1 MFQDKFVFSQLTSFL
16 DRNHFNYLTS
26 KYDGNK
32 YVKHLTCWN
41 QLLALMFGQLSNRE
55 SLRDVIVAL
64 EAHRSKC
71 FHLGLGRKPIAK
83 TTLATAN
90 QNRDFR
96 IFEEFAFYMMTQA
109 REKRATDIFK
119 PGGKVYAF
127 DSTTIPL
134 CLSVFWWAK
143 FRKKKGGVKAHVL
156 YDLEAQV
163 PAFYHITTASVY
175 DSKAMLEIPYETGAY
190 YVFDR
195 GYNNFGELYR
205 IQRMESFFVV
215 RAKSNLQYR
224 CVRWKRRM
232 PKNILTDAEIELTVY
247 KSRKDYPEN
256 LRLVRYYD
264 EEQDREFMFL
274 TNAMDLTA
282 QQIADLYKNRW
293 QIELFFKWLKQHL
306 KIKKFWGTTENAVRI
321 QISAAIT
328 AYCLVAIVQH
338 DMKLK
343 RSTYEVL
350 QILSM
355 SLTDKTPCKSSACR
369 SRTKRQSENCSIR
382 LIPMMSK
389 SNLVPLFRGC
399 LINI

>member
-1 MFQDKFVFSQLTSFL
+1 MNKDKYVFAQLLEYLDYDKFRHLV
-16 DRNHFNYLTS
+16 D
-26 KYDGNK
+26 KYDGNR

-41 QLLALMFGQLSNRE
+41 QLLALMFGQLGNRE

-90 QNRDFR
+90 QNRDYR
-96 IFEEFAFYMMTQA
+96 IFEEFAFYMMAQA
-109 REKRATDIFK
+109 REKRSADIFK
-119 PGGKVYAF
+119 LGGQVYAF

-175 DSKAMLEIPYETGAY
+175 DSKAMPEIPYETGAY

-205 IQRMESFFVV
+205 IQRMESLFVV

-224 CVRWKRRM
+224 CVKWKRRL

-256 LRLVRYYD
+256 LRLVKYYD

-274 TNAMDLTA
+274 ANAMDLTA

-328 AYCLVAIVQH
+328 AYCLVAIIQH
-338 DMKLK
+338 DMQLK

-355 SLTDKTPCKSSACR
+355 SLTDKTPLRELFDKTYSNDV
-369 SRTKRQSENCSIR
+369 KEQLGP
-382 LIPMMSK
+382 LIPG
-389 SNLVPLFRGC
+389 LFD
-399 LINI
+399 

>member
-1 MFQDKFVFSQLTSFL
+1 MFKDKFVFSQLIAFL
-16 DRNHFNYLTS
+16 DRNHFNYLVR
-26 KYDGNK
+26 KYDGDK

-55 SLRDVIVAL
+55 SLRDLIVAL
-64 EAHRSKC
+64 EAHQSKC

-90 QNRDFR
+90 QNRDYR
-96 IFEEFAFYMMTQA
+96 IFEEFAFYMMEQA
-109 REKRATDIFK
+109 RRNRAADIFK
-119 PGGKVYAF
+119 LGGKVYAF

-143 FRKKKGGVKAHVL
+143 FRKKKGGVKVHVL

-163 PAFYHITTASVY
+163 PAFYHITTASVH
-175 DSKAMLEIPYETGAY
+175 DSKAMPEIPYETGAY
-190 YVFDR
+190 YIFDR
-195 GYNNFGELYR
+195 GYNNFKELFR

-215 RAKSNLQYR
+215 RAKTNLQYK
-224 CVRWKRRM
+224 CVKWKRRM
-232 PKNILTDAEIELTVY
+232 PKNILSDAEIELTVY
-247 KSRKDYPEN
+247 NSRKDYPDN

-321 QISAAIT
+321 QIAAAIT

-350 QILSM
+350 QILSI
-355 SLTDKTPCKSSACR
+355 SLTDKTLLRELFDKTYSNDVKEQFGP
-369 SRTKRQSENCSIR
+369 
-382 LIPMMSK
+382 LIPG
-389 SNLVPLFRGC
+389 LFD
-399 LINI
+399 

>member
-1 MFQDKFVFSQLTSFL
+1 MHMFQDKFVFSQLTSFL
-16 DRNHFNYLTS
+16 DRNHFNYLVR
-26 KYDGNK
+26 KYGGDK

-41 QLLALMFGQLSNRE
+41 QLLALMFGQLCNRE

-90 QNRDFR
+90 QNRDYR

-119 PGGKVYAF
+119 LGGKVYAF

-143 FRKKKGGVKAHVL
+143 FRKKKGGIKAHVL

-163 PAFYHITTASVY
+163 PAFYHITTASVN
-175 DSKAMLEIPYETGAY
+175 DSKAMQEIPYETDAY
-190 YVFDR
+190 YIFDR
-195 GYNNFGELYR
+195 GYNNFKELCR
-205 IQRMESFFVV
+205 ILRMESFFVV
-215 RAKSNLQYR
+215 RAKSNLQYK
-224 CVRWKRRM
+224 CVRWKRRL
-232 PKNILTDAEIELTVY
+232 PKNILTDAEIELTVC

-282 QQIADLYKNRW
+282 QQVADLYKNRW

-328 AYCLVAIVQH
+328 AYCLVAILQH
-338 DMKLK
+338 DMQLK

-355 SLTDKTPCKSSACR
+355 SLTDKTPLRELFDKTYSNDV
-369 SRTKRQSENCSIR
+369 KEQSGP
-382 LIPMMSK
+382 LIPG
-389 SNLVPLFRGC
+389 LFD
-399 LINI
+399 

>member
-1 MFQDKFVFSQLTSFL
+1 MNKDKYVFAQLLEYLDYDKFRHLV
-16 DRNHFNYLTS
+16 D
-26 KYDGNK
+26 KYDGNR

-41 QLLALMFGQLSNRE
+41 QLFALMFGQLGNRE

-90 QNRDFR
+90 QNRDYR
-96 IFEEFAFYMMTQA
+96 IFEEFAFYMMAQA
-109 REKRATDIFK
+109 REKRSADIFK
-119 PGGKVYAF
+119 LGGQVYAF

-175 DSKAMLEIPYETGAY
+175 DSKAMPEIPYETGAY

-224 CVRWKRRM
+224 CVKWKRRL

-274 TNAMDLTA
+274 ANAMDLTA

-328 AYCLVAIVQH
+328 AYCLVAIIQH
-338 DMKLK
+338 DMQLK

-355 SLTDKTPCKSSACR
+355 SLTDKTPLRELFDKTYSNDV
-369 SRTKRQSENCSIR
+369 KEQSGP
-382 LIPMMSK
+382 LIPG
-389 SNLVPLFRGC
+389 LFD
-399 LINI
+399 

>member
-1 MFQDKFVFSQLTSFL
+1 MNKDKYVFAQLIEFLNNDKFRRLV
-16 DRNHFNYLTS
+16 D
-26 KYDGNK
+26 KYDGNR

-41 QLLALMFGQLSNRE
+41 QLLALMFGQLCNRE

-119 PGGKVYAF
+119 LGGKVYAF

-175 DSKAMLEIPYETGAY
+175 DSKAMPEIPYETGAY

-215 RAKSNLQYR
+215 RAKSNLQYK

-328 AYCLVAIVQH
+328 TYCLVAVVQH
-338 DMKLK
+338 DMQLK

-355 SLTDKTPCKSSACR
+355 SLTDKTPLRELFDKTYSNDV
-369 SRTKRQSENCSIR
+369 KEQLGP
-382 LIPMMSK
+382 LIPG
-389 SNLVPLFRGC
+389 LFD
-399 LINI
+399 

>member
-1 MFQDKFVFSQLTSFL
+1 MFQDKFVFSQLIAFL
-16 DRNHFNYLTS
+16 DRNHFNYLTR

-41 QLLALMFGQLSNRE
+41 QLLALMFGQLCNRE
-55 SLRDVIVAL
+55 SLRDVIVAF

-109 REKRATDIFK
+109 REKRVTDTFK
-119 PGGKVYAF
+119 LGGKVYAF

-175 DSKAMLEIPYETGAY
+175 DSKAMPEIPYETGAY

-215 RAKSNLQYR
+215 RAKSNLQYK

-328 AYCLVAIVQH
+328 TYCLVAVVQH
-338 DMKLK
+338 DMQLK

-355 SLTDKTPCKSSACR
+355 SLTDKTPLRELFDKTYSNDV
-369 SRTKRQSENCSIR
+369 KEQLGP
-382 LIPMMSK
+382 LIPG
-389 SNLVPLFRGC
+389 LFD
-399 LINI
+399 

>member
-1 MFQDKFVFSQLTSFL
+1 MNKDKYVFAQLLEYLDYDKFRHLV
-16 DRNHFNYLTS
+16 D
-26 KYDGNK
+26 KYDGNR

-41 QLLALMFGQLSNRE
+41 QLLALMFGQLGNRE

-90 QNRDFR
+90 QNRDYR
-96 IFEEFAFYMMTQA
+96 IFEEFAFYMMAQA
-109 REKRATDIFK
+109 REKRSADIFK
-119 PGGKVYAF
+119 LGGQVYAF

-175 DSKAMLEIPYETGAY
+175 DSKAMPEIPYETGAY

-224 CVRWKRRM
+224 CVKWKRRL

-274 TNAMDLTA
+274 ANAMDLTA

-328 AYCLVAIVQH
+328 AYCLVAIIQH
-338 DMKLK
+338 DMQLK

-355 SLTDKTPCKSSACR
+355 SLTDKTPLRELFDKTYSNDV
-369 SRTKRQSENCSIR
+369 KEQLGP
-382 LIPMMSK
+382 LIPG
-389 SNLVPLFRGC
+389 LFD
-399 LINI
+399 

>member
-16 DRNHFNYLTS
+16 DRNHFNYLVR
-26 KYDGNK
+26 KYGGDK

-41 QLLALMFGQLSNRE
+41 QLLALMFGQLCNRE

-90 QNRDFR
+90 QNRDYR

-119 PGGKVYAF
+119 LGGKVYAF

-143 FRKKKGGVKAHVL
+143 FRKKKGGIKTHVL

-163 PAFYHITTASVY
+163 PAFYHITTASVN
-175 DSKAMLEIPYETGAY
+175 DSKAMQEIPYETDAY
-190 YVFDR
+190 YIFDR
-195 GYNNFGELYR
+195 GYNNFKELCR
-205 IQRMESFFVV
+205 ILRMESFFVV
-215 RAKSNLQYR
+215 RAKSNLQYK
-224 CVRWKRRM
+224 CVRWKRRL
-232 PKNILTDAEIELTVY
+232 PKNILTDAEIELTVC

-282 QQIADLYKNRW
+282 QQVADLYKNRW

-328 AYCLVAIVQH
+328 AYCLVAILQH
-338 DMKLK
+338 DMQLK

-355 SLTDKTPCKSSACR
+355 SLTDKTPLRELFDKTYSNDV
-369 SRTKRQSENCSIR
+369 KEQSGT
-382 LIPMMSK
+382 LIPG
-389 SNLVPLFRGC
+389 LFD
-399 LINI
+399 

>member
-1 MFQDKFVFSQLTSFL
+1 MNKDKYVFAQLIEFLNNDKFRRLV
-16 DRNHFNYLTS
+16 D
-26 KYDGNK
+26 KYDGNR

-41 QLLALMFGQLSNRE
+41 QLLALMFGQLCNRE

-90 QNRDFR
+90 QNRDYR

-109 REKRATDIFK
+109 KEKRATDIFK
-119 PGGKVYAF
+119 LGGKVYAF

-163 PAFYHITTASVY
+163 PAFYHITTASVN
-175 DSKAMLEIPYETGAY
+175 DSKAMQEIPYETDAY
-190 YVFDR
+190 YIFDR
-195 GYNNFGELYR
+195 GYNNFKELYR

-215 RAKSNLQYR
+215 RAKSNLQYK
-224 CVRWKRRM
+224 CVKWKRRL

-264 EEQDREFMFL
+264 EEQGREFMFL

-282 QQIADLYKNRW
+282 QHIADLYKNRW

-338 DMKLK
+338 DMQLK

-355 SLTDKTPCKSSACR
+355 SLTDKTPLRELFDKTYSNDVKER
-369 SRTKRQSENCSIR
+369 SGP
-382 LIPMMSK
+382 LIPG
-389 SNLVPLFRGC
+389 LFD
-399 LINI
+399 

>member
-64 EAHRSKC
+64 EAHQSKC

-119 PGGKVYAF
+119 LGGKVYAF

-156 YDLEAQV
+156 FDLEAQV

-175 DSKAMLEIPYETGAY
+175 DSKAMPEIPYETGAY

-338 DMKLK
+338 DMQLK

-350 QILSM
+350 QILSI
-355 SLTDKTPCKSSACR
+355 SLTDKTPLRELFDKTYSNDVKEQFCP
-369 SRTKRQSENCSIR
+369 
-382 LIPMMSK
+382 LIP
-389 SNLVPLFRGC
+389 G
-399 LINI
+399 LID

>member
-1 MFQDKFVFSQLTSFL
+1 MFKDKFVFSQLIAFL
-16 DRNHFNYLTS
+16 DRNHFNYLAR
-26 KYDGNK
+26 KYDGDK

-41 QLLALMFGQLSNRE
+41 QLLALMFGQLSNCE
-55 SLRDVIVAL
+55 SLRDLIVAL
-64 EAHRSKC
+64 EAHQSKC

-90 QNRDFR
+90 QNRDYR
-96 IFEEFAFYMMTQA
+96 IFEEFAFYMMEQA
-109 REKRATDIFK
+109 RRNRAADIFK
-119 PGGKVYAF
+119 LGGKVYAF

-143 FRKKKGGVKAHVL
+143 FRKKKGGVKVHVL

-163 PAFYHITTASVY
+163 PAFYHITTASVH
-175 DSKAMLEIPYETGAY
+175 DSKAMPEIPYETGAY
-190 YVFDR
+190 YIFDR
-195 GYNNFGELYR
+195 GYNNFKELFR

-215 RAKSNLQYR
+215 RAKTNLQYK
-224 CVRWKRRM
+224 CVKWKRRM
-232 PKNILTDAEIELTVY
+232 PKNILSDAEIELTVY
-247 KSRKDYPEN
+247 NSRKDYPDN

-321 QISAAIT
+321 QIAAAIT

-350 QILSM
+350 QILSI
-355 SLTDKTPCKSSACR
+355 SLMDKTPLRELFDKTYSNDV
-369 SRTKRQSENCSIR
+369 KEQFGP
-382 LIPMMSK
+382 LIPG
-389 SNLVPLFRGC
+389 LFD
-399 LINI
+399 

>member
-16 DRNHFNYLTS
+16 DRNHFNYLVR
-26 KYDGNK
+26 KYGGDK

-41 QLLALMFGQLSNRE
+41 QLLALMFGQLCNRE

-90 QNRDFR
+90 QNRDYR
-96 IFEEFAFYMMTQA
+96 IFEEFAFYMTTQA

-119 PGGKVYAF
+119 LGGKVYAF

-163 PAFYHITTASVY
+163 PAFYHITTASVN
-175 DSKAMLEIPYETGAY
+175 DSKAMQEIPYETDAY
-190 YVFDR
+190 YIFDR
-195 GYNNFGELYR
+195 GYNNFKELCR
-205 IQRMESFFVV
+205 ILRMESFFVV
-215 RAKSNLQYR
+215 RAKSNLQYK
-224 CVRWKRRM
+224 CVRWKRRL
-232 PKNILTDAEIELTVY
+232 PKNILTDAEIELTVC

-282 QQIADLYKNRW
+282 QQVADLYKNRW

-328 AYCLVAIVQH
+328 AYCLVAILQH
-338 DMKLK
+338 DMQLK

-355 SLTDKTPCKSSACR
+355 SLTDKTPLRELFDKTYSNDV
-369 SRTKRQSENCSIR
+369 KEQSGT
-382 LIPMMSK
+382 LIPG
-389 SNLVPLFRGC
+389 LFD
-399 LINI
+399 